1 MREIKAVLDACIK
14 QLTRIICVQYNN
26 YMNSLLWF
34 FFGLGLGLA
43 LDFILVLHMLKPLKN
58 RIDKLEAG
66 SND

>member
-1 MREIKAVLDACIK
+1 
-14 QLTRIICVQYNN
+14 
-26 YMNSLLWF
+26 MNSLLWF

>member
-1 MREIKAVLDACIK
+1 MDSI
-14 QLTRIICVQYNN
+14 
-26 YMNSLLWF
+26 LWF
-34 FFGLGLGLA
+34 LLGLFLGLG